1 MLNPA
6 IHCQTLNEQ
15 LRDRNKFVMD
25 AFRLYVQ
32 MFSLVAGG
40 AAFIA
45 IRPERPPTSFAGL
58 ADVLAVLTRAAGRYC
73 YDVGNGDFAGVI
85 LAL

>member
-1 MLNPA
+1 
-6 IHCQTLNEQ
+6 
-15 LRDRNKFVMD
+15 
-25 AFRLYVQ
+25 